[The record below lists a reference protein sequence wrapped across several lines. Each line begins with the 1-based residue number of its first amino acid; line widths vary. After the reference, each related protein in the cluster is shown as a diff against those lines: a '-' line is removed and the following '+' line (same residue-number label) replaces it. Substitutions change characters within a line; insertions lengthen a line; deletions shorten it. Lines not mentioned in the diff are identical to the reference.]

1 MDTDSAYMALTG
13 EFESMIK
20 PEMMDEFKKDRSNWF
35 LRNDTVENMKF
46 DKRVAGLFKP
56 EFVGK
61 GIVALTSKSYYVKGF
76 DKKDKLSSKGIQ
88 QSNNDL
94 SYELYKKVLFE
105 NEKHTAINKGFR
117 ILNNRQVS
125 NQITTDDEGNT
136 IVVNNNTDEIQV
148 GRAIYMYELEK
159 TGLTGKYNKR
169 VILEDNVSTVPL
181 DI

>member
-1 MDTDSAYMALTG
+1 
-13 EFESMIK
+13 
-20 PEMMDEFKKDRSNWF
+20 
-35 LRNDTVENMKF
+35 
-46 DKRVAGLFKP
+46 
-56 EFVGK
+56 
-61 GIVALTSKSYYVKGF
+61 
-76 DKKDKLSSKGIQ
+76 
-88 QSNNDL
+88 L

-125 NQITTDDEGNT
+125 NEITTDDEGNT